1 MLMFT
6 CRMSL
11 QGAAGL
17 GGMRAEVDALFIFS
31 KSARTGLSNCTRGR
45 QAAVS
50 MMTGRS

>member
-1 MLMFT
+1 MVMFA

-17 GGMRAEVDALFIFS
+17 GGTRTEVDALFIVL
-31 KSARTGLSNCTRGR
+31 KSARTDLSNCTRGR

-50 MMTGRS
+50 MMTGRC